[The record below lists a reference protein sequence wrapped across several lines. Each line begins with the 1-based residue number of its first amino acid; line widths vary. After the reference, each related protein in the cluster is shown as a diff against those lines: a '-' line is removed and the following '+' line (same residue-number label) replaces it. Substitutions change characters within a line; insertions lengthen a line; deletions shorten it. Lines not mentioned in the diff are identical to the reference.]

1 MLSQIQWYDNLIV
14 PVVDSLKYLT
24 SLNYD
29 VLACILLN
37 ASSESWHELLIWNI
51 LRFEEYAVH
60 TELEVSAS
68 SSNRN
73 SCGSVSASHGFI
85 YISVS
90 LALTLWSDCIIEAL
104 ANPEKEKMKH
114 DDTTIS
120 SWLQSMSPR
129 CHFTVTLLFWQPADL
144 FF

>member
-29 VLACILLN
+29 VLACILLCSFFIQRLRVFVCWWRQWV
-37 ASSESWHELLIWNI
+37 ASVNEAYSL
-51 LRFEEYAVH
+51 F
-60 TELEVSAS
+60 SALF
-68 SSNRN
+68 
-73 SCGSVSASHGFI
+73 H
-85 YISVS
+85 
-90 LALTLWSDCIIEAL
+90 LTLSSDCIIEAL

-120 SWLQSMSPR
+120 SWLQSM
-129 CHFTVTLLFWQPADL
+129 LLHS
-144 FF
+144 